1 MAWHAAVYAGVASGF
16 YRFGAFTPHPPA
28 EISALIATP
37 AVAVGGYYLSRV
49 HIQRMLL
56 SQ

>member
-16 YRFGAFTPHPPA
+16 FRFGAFTPHQPA
-28 EISALIATP
+28 DISALIATP
-37 AVAVGGYYLSRV
+37 AVVGGSYLSRV

>member
-28 EISALIATP
+28 DISALIATP
-37 AVAVGGYYLSRV
+37 AVGGSYLSRV

>member
-1 MAWHAAVYAGVASGF
+1 MAWHAAVYAGTASGF
-16 YRFGAFTPHPPA
+16 YRFSAFTPHPPIG
-28 EISALIATP
+28 ISALTAS
-37 AVAVGGYYLSRV
+37 GGGTYLSRV